1 MPRPVG
7 LLVFMLIFSDVGIAS
22 ADRPRTVVLIDA
34 SSSRIGVN
42 TAVIDGVLERLSS
55 ERDVSLAVEHLD
67 IRSGTNAAERQAV
80 GQMLLTRYGG
90 KEIGALIVLENRALD
105 FVLSIRDSAF
115 GSAPIVFGATNSKIE
130 ARSETA
136 PDFTGVIGDHDLRT
150 NVELILSH
158 HPNLERIYVVN
169 GDQRV
174 LDLETV
180 TEIEGRHENIDLIP
194 LAVGEISELEA
205 ELGRLEDRSAVL
217 LVDLPRKAGGLT
229 LDRHTAIV
237 RLETATDAPVY
248 GVYEESLGYGI
259 VGGYLQSAELLG
271 RTLAEITISVLNGV
285 PAADIP
291 LLREIPHRYMF
302 DFRQLN
308 RFGLDLADL
317 PARSVV
323 IEEPDTFY
331 YRYRPYFF
339 LALAVFA
346 AALFYIF
353 QLSLSIR
360 RRKRAQEGL
369 ERLVACGERPLQ
381 PGHAV
386 LDEAF
391 YRLTAAV
398 PSLRAVSAWRTN
410 GGGLTPVAEV
420 GEVTLSLSGLVDAA
434 LSTRRSQFGKKEA
447 AVFLPS
453 PPAPMGMV
461 GVRASRSLDQI
472 DRRLIDVAARNLS
485 HEYGALETARITQ
498 SLETARDIQMGM
510 LPNEPGKIAAP
521 YGVESV
527 AVLRAASA
535 VGGDLYDVF
544 SLDADRLCFFV
555 ADASG
560 KGVPAAL
567 FMALTKSA
575 VRAAAE
581 IKDGPARIL
590 EHANDLVE
598 RENARSLFVTL
609 SLGIFNRTS
618 STLLMANAG
627 HHDPLIRADGQWKE
641 ISVPKGAALGIIPGQ
656 RYEECELLL
665 DRESVLFLA
674 SDGVSDAVD
683 EEGDFFGTDRLRR
696 LLRSLEAATARD
708 VVEATLNAVDAYA
721 GAADQFDDITILCL
735 RRLPAG

>member
-1 MPRPVG
+1 
-7 LLVFMLIFSDVGIAS
+7 MLIFWGAGFAS
-22 ADRPRTVVLIDA
+22 AGPTRTVVLIDA
-34 SSSRIGVN
+34 SSSQTGVN
-42 TAVIDGVLERLSS
+42 SLIIDGVLERLSS

-67 IRSGTNAAERQAV
+67 IRSGTSAAERQAL
-80 GQMLLTRYGG
+80 GQMLLARYGG

-105 FVLSIRDSAF
+105 FVLSMRGPAF
-115 GSAPIVFGATNSKIE
+115 GNAPIVFGATNSNIE
-130 ARSETA
+130 ARSKAA
-136 PDFTGVIGDHDLRT
+136 PNLTGVIGDHDLHT

-174 LDLETV
+174 LDGEIV
-180 TEIEGRHENIDLIP
+180 TEIEGHHENIDLIP
-194 LAVGEISELEA
+194 LAVGEVSELEA

-217 LVDLPRKAGGLT
+217 LVDLPRNTGGLA
-229 LDRHTAIV
+229 LDRHSAIA
-237 RLETATDAPVY
+237 RLEAATDAPVY

-259 VGGYLQSAELLG
+259 IGGYLQSAELLG
-271 RTLAEITISVLNGV
+271 RDLAEITISVLNGV
-285 PAADIP
+285 PADDIP
-291 LLREIPHRYMF
+291 ILREIPHRYMF
-302 DFRQLN
+302 DFRQLS
-308 RFGLDLADL
+308 RFGLGLAGL

-331 YRYRPYFF
+331 YRYRPYFL

-369 ERLVACGERPLQ
+369 ERIVACGERPLQ
-381 PGHAV
+381 QSPAV

-410 GGGLTPVAEV
+410 GGGLTPISEA
-420 GEVTLSLSGLVDAA
+420 GEATHTLRALVDAA

-461 GVRASRSLDQI
+461 GVRASRFLDQI
-472 DRRLIDVAARNLS
+472 DRRLIDMAARDLV
-485 HEYGALETARITQ
+485 HEYDALETARVTQ
-498 SLETARDIQMGM
+498 SLETARDIQLGM
-510 LPNEPGKIAAP
+510 LPDDPGAIAAP

-527 AVLRAASA
+527 GMLRAASA
-535 VGGDLYDVF
+535 VGGDIYDVF

-555 ADASG
+555 GDAAG

-575 VRAAAE
+575 IRAAAE
-581 IKDGPARIL
+581 IKDGPAHIL
-590 EHANDLVE
+590 EHANHLIE

-609 SLGIFNRTS
+609 SLGVFDRTTGVLRIAS
-618 STLLMANAG
+618 AG
-627 HHDPLIRADGQWKE
+627 HPDPLIRTNGGWE
-641 ISVPKGAALGIIPGQ
+641 TLSVPKGAALGIVPGEP
-656 RYEECELLL
+656 YEETDLLL
-665 DRESVLFLA
+665 GQEAMLFLA

-683 EEGDFFGTDRLRR
+683 EDGDFFGTNRLHR
-696 LLRSLEAATARD
+696 LLQGLEAATARD
-708 VVEATLNAVDAYA
+708 VVDAALNAVDAYA

-735 RRLPAG
+735 RRLPH